1 MVNRLILIV
10 VLLLS
15 SHAFSQEVFGKWK
28 TIDDQTGEVKSIVK
42 LYKRDGEVFGKII
55 EIFDASKRDLPCIN
69 CEGEDYNKPILGLDI
84 IKNMQKDGDFYRH
97 GTVVN
102 PEDGKVYRLRLALEE
117 EDPNILQVRGYIAFF
132 YQTQY
137 WKRVVE

>member
-10 VLLLS
+10 ALLLS
-15 SHAFSQEVFGKWK
+15 ISGFSQDVFGKWK
-28 TIDDQTGEVKSIVK
+28 TIDDQTGEAKSIVK
-42 LYKRDGEVFGKII
+42 IYKRDGKVFGKIVA
-55 EIFDASKRDLPCIN
+55 IFDASKRDLPCLH
-69 CEGEDYNKPILGLDI
+69 CEGEDYNKPILGLNI
-84 IKNMQKDGDFYRH
+84 IKDMEKDGDYYRK

-117 EDPNILQVRGYIAFF
+117 DNLDVLQVRGYFAFF

-137 WKRVVE
+137 WERVVE

>member
-15 SHAFSQEVFGKWK
+15 SNAFSQDIFGKWK
-28 TIDDQTGEVKSIVK
+28 TIDDQTGEAKSIVK
-42 LYKRDGEVFGKII
+42 IYKRDGKVFGKIVA
-55 EIFDASKRDLPCIN
+55 IFDASKRDLPCVN
-69 CEGEDYNKPILGLDI
+69 CEGEDYNKPILGLNI
-84 IKNMQKDGDFYRH
+84 IKNMEKEGDYYRK

-102 PEDGKVYRLRLALEE
+102 PEDGRVYRLRLALEE
-117 EDPNILQVRGYIAFF
+117 DNLDVLQVRGYFAFF

-137 WKRVVE
+137 WERVAE

>member
-1 MVNRLILIV
+1 
-10 VLLLS
+10 
-15 SHAFSQEVFGKWK
+15 
-28 TIDDQTGEVKSIVK
+28 
-42 LYKRDGEVFGKII
+42 
-55 EIFDASKRDLPCIN
+55 
-69 CEGEDYNKPILGLDI
+69 
-84 IKNMQKDGDFYRH
+84 MQKDGDYYRH

-117 EDPNILQVRGYIAFF
+117 DDSNVLQVRGYIAFF